1 MEQHRL
7 HINGTTLPV
16 ISVTTLIVGSGAAS
30 LNCADRLD
38 QYGHRDLAIVTENLK
53 GGTSYNTGSDK
64 QTYYKMSVVG
74 PEPDSPYEM
83 AKALFDGGSMHG
95 DLALIEALGSLEG
108 FYHLTSIGVPFPHNY
123 LGAYVGYKTDHDP
136 LQRATSVG
144 PWTSKQMVE
153 CLLREVTRREI
164 PIFDQHDVI
173 ALIVEDGRVFGVIA
187 LDKTQLATERR
198 GLVIFQAE
206 NVVFGVGGPGGLYQT
221 SVYPECH
228 LGAIGLALEAGA
240 KAVNLTES
248 QYGLA
253 STTFRWNVSGTY
265 QQVIPRYISTN
276 RAGEDEREFLNAY
289 FPSMGKLGTAIFL
302 KGYQWP
308 FDPRKIPNYGSSL
321 IDVLVYIETVQ
332 KGRRV
337 FMDFRENLRGEN
349 LTPFR
354 FEDLESEAYTYLQ
367 RSDALFGT
375 PIERLARMNPL
386 AVDLYKQHDIDLT
399 SEPLEIAVCAQHNNG
414 GLSGDLWWESNIAH
428 LFPIGEVSGTHG
440 VYRPGGSAL
449 NSGQVGSLRAAQKI
463 AHCYQERHTSF
474 ERFAPLAE
482 SKVTDMLT
490 LIEELLHNS
499 TTNASVSGFRQ
510 EFQERMTNTAAHI
523 RKLDKIS
530 DALEAAYQQITRTN
544 QQYVSSYKDLP
555 AALAN
560 RQLVIAHAAYLQ
572 AIKTYLDAG
581 GGSRGSYLIL
591 DEQGQAIFTQAE
603 TAKNAL
609 KGELRTW
616 RCLPEAPKFRELVLE
631 TVLDANGRYQS
642 EFKPRRPIPQEEFWF
657 ETVWQAYREGTVFQ
671 SSDNSDLSDKI
682 SL

>member
-1 MEQHRL
+1 MEKHSL
-7 HINGTTLPV
+7 HINGKTLPV

-30 LNCADRLD
+30 LNCADRLH
-38 QYGHRDLAIVTENLK
+38 QYGQRDLAIVTEDLK

-64 QTYYKMSVVG
+64 QTYYKLAVAG

-83 AKALFDGGSMHG
+83 AKALFNGGSMHG

-108 FYHLTSIGVPFPHNY
+108 FYHLASIGVPFPHNY

-153 CLLREVTRREI
+153 CLLCEVKRREI
-164 PIFDQHDVI
+164 PIFDLHDVI
-173 ALIVEDGRVFGVIA
+173 ALIVECDRIFGVIA
-187 LDKTQLATERR
+187 IDKTQLSTEHY

-221 SVYPECH
+221 SVYPACH

-253 STTFRWNVSGTY
+253 STKFRWNVSGTY

-276 RAGEDEREFLNAY
+276 QAGEDEQEFLNEY
-289 FPSMGKLGTAIFL
+289 FPSTGKLGTAIFL

-337 FMDFRENLRGEN
+337 FMDFRENLRGDG
-349 LTPFR
+349 LTPFC
-354 FEDLESEAYTYLQ
+354 FKELEPEAYAYLQ
-367 RSDALFGT
+367 RSEALFGT
-375 PIERLARMNPL
+375 PIERLAKMNPL
-386 AVDLYKQHDIDLT
+386 AIDLYRQHGIDLC

-428 LFPIGEVSGTHG
+428 LFPIGEVSGSHG

-449 NSGQVGSLRAAQKI
+449 NSGQVGALRTAQKI

-474 ERFAPLAE
+474 ESFTPLAE
-482 SKVTDMLT
+482 RKVQDMLT
-490 LIEELLHNS
+490 LIEELLRNS
-499 TTNASVSGFRQ
+499 AQNVSISDFRQ

-523 RKLDKIS
+523 RKLDKVKE
-530 DALEAAYQQITRTN
+530 ALEAAYQQIQRAS
-544 QQYVSSYKDLP
+544 QQSLSSREELST
-555 AALAN
+555 ALAN
-560 RQLVIAHAAYLQ
+560 RQLAIAHAAYLQ
-572 AIKTYLDAG
+572 AIKTYLEAG
-581 GGSRGSYLIL
+581 GGSRGSYLVL
-591 DEQGQAIFTQAE
+591 SEQGQEILTQTGTLWKYA
-603 TAKNAL
+603 
-609 KGELRTW
+609 
-616 RCLPEAPKFRELVLE
+616 PEVPKFREQVLE
-631 TVLDANGRYQS
+631 TVIGADGRYQS

-657 ETVWQAYREGTVFQ
+657 ETVWQTYREGTVFQ
-671 SSDNSDLSDKI
+671 S
-682 SL
+682 

>member
-16 ISVTTLIVGSGAAS
+16 ISVTTLVVGSGAAS
-30 LNCADRLD
+30 LNCADRLH
-38 QYGHRDLAIVTENLK
+38 QYGHRDLAIVTEDLK

-64 QTYYKMSVVG
+64 QTYYKMSVAG

-95 DLALIEALGSLEG
+95 DLALIEALGSLES
-108 FYHLTSIGVPFPHNY
+108 FYHLASIGVPFPHNC

-153 CLLREVTRREI
+153 CLLREVMRREI

-198 GLVIFQAE
+198 GLVIFQAD

-276 RAGEDEREFLNAY
+276 QAGEDEREFLNTY

-375 PIERLARMNPL
+375 PIERLAKMNPL
-386 AVDLYKQHDIDLT
+386 AVDLYKQHGIELA

-428 LFPIGEVSGTHG
+428 LFPIGEVNGTHG

-463 AHCYQERHTSF
+463 AHCYQERQTSF
-474 ERFAPLAE
+474 ERFAPLAKA
-482 SKVTDMLT
+482 KVTDMLT

-499 TTNASVSGFRQ
+499 TTNASVSDFRR
-510 EFQERMTNTAAHI
+510 EFQERMTNSAAHI
-523 RKLDKIS
+523 RKLDQAS
-530 DALEAAYQQITRTN
+530 EALEAAYQQIDHIN
-544 QQYVSSYKDLP
+544 HQYVNGYEELP
-555 AALAN
+555 AAMAN
-560 RQLVIAHAAYLQ
+560 RHLVIAHAAYLQ
-572 AIKTYLDAG
+572 AIKTYLEAG
-581 GGSRGSYLIL
+581 GGSRGSYLVL
-591 DEQGQAIFTQAE
+591 NKQGQEILTQPE
-603 TAKNAL
+603 IREDAL
-609 KGELRTW
+609 KGELRAW
-616 RCLPEAPKFRELVLE
+616 KYVPETPKFRKLVLE
-631 TVLDANGRYQS
+631 TVPGADGRYQS

-657 ETVWQAYREGTVFQ
+657 ETVWQTYREGTVFQ

-682 SL
+682 SS